1 MYHSLHI
8 SSNVSSVILQSYFS
22 EILKLPL
29 VQKIIDLHI
38 SIHYNKIIMG
48 RLSSLLRSLE
58 KIWQIAAGATH
69 SLFDDEFS
77 SPVFDFIKV
86 IKQTGHTIGD
96 TQIMSVVI
104 SALFSALVGAVFHQC
119 EKDKEKGSNIDFSL
133 CISYLTGIMQFRSS
147 NWFCLSVCLPCKK
160 IDFRKA
166 LSLIIR
172 MLEISYVQSHSEH
185 VLILC

>member
-1 MYHSLHI
+1 MYIALRYLIDDSTDLWNRYFSDFMYHSLHI

-58 KIWQIAAGATH
+58 KIWQIAAGAPH

-77 SPVFDFIKV
+77 SPVFDFIKD
-86 IKQTGHTIGD
+86 IKKTRHTIGD

-104 SALFSALVGAVFHQC
+104 SALFSALVGAMFHQC

-133 CISYLTGIMQFRSS
+133 CISFLTGIVQFRLS
-147 NWFCLSVCLPCKK
+147 N
-160 IDFRKA
+160 
-166 LSLIIR
+166 
-172 MLEISYVQSHSEH
+172 
-185 VLILC
+185 

>member
-77 SPVFDFIKV
+77 PVFDFIKD
-86 IKQTGHTIGD
+86 IKKIGHTIGD

-104 SALFSALVGAVFHQC
+104 SALFSALVGAVFHRC
-119 EKDKEKGSNIDFSL
+119 DKDKEKGSNIDFGL
-133 CISYLTGIMQFRSS
+133 CISFLTGIVQFRLS
-147 NWFCLSVCLPCKK
+147 N
-160 IDFRKA
+160 
-166 LSLIIR
+166 
-172 MLEISYVQSHSEH
+172 
-185 VLILC
+185 